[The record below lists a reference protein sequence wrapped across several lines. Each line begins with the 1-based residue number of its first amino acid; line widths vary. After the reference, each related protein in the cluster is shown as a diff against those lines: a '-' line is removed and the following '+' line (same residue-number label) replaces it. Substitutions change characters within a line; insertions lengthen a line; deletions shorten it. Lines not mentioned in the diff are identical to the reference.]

1 MSDRIDRGGWALNAE
16 ITGAEGTPAILM
28 SNSLGATRAM
38 WDRQADMLAET
49 NRVIRYDTRG
59 HGASDTPP
67 GPFSFDDLVDDALAV
82 LDHYRIARAT
92 YIGLSLGGM
101 TGLGVALRAPERVKR
116 LVVAAARADN
126 PPPFVQSWDDRM
138 AAIAEGGVGAIWGGT
153 LDRWLTP
160 AFAETSPEQVAA
172 LEHGFL
178 QTTADGY
185 AGCAEALKT
194 LNYLPDLGGIACPTL
209 YIAGA
214 EDMGAPPAAMEA
226 MAAATPGSSYHCIP
240 DAAHI
245 VNVNAAETFDGLL
258 RDFLK
263 G

>member
-16 ITGAEGTPAILM
+16 VTGAEGAPAILM
-28 SNSLGATRAM
+28 SNSLGTTRAM
-38 WDRQADMLAET
+38 WDRQAGLLADT
-49 NRVIRYDTRG
+49 HRVIRYDTRG

-67 GPFSFDDLVDDALAV
+67 GPYSFDDLVDDALAV
-82 LDHYRIARAT
+82 LEHYRIAQAI

-101 TGLGVALRAPERVKR
+101 TGLGVALRAPERIQQ

-138 AAIAEGGVGAIWGGT
+138 AVIAKGGIGAIWDGT

-160 AFAETSPEQVAA
+160 AFAAANPEQVAA
-172 LEHGFL
+172 LKHGFL

-185 AGCAEALKT
+185 AGCAQALKT
-194 LNYLPDLGGIACPTL
+194 LNYLPNLGGIACPTL

-214 EDMGAPPAAMEA
+214 EDMGAPPAAMEG
-226 MAAATPGSSYHCIP
+226 MAAATPGSTYHCIP

-245 VNVNAAETFDGLL
+245 VNINAAETTDRLL
-258 RDFLK
+258 RDLLK